1 MRIKTVT
8 FIARSQAFLRTNS
21 SLSDPIFRACL
32 SLIFVV
38 GGLGHF
44 VEHRQMLERMA
55 ESPWINTINAIGDP
69 SILLWLSGAIFVPA
83 GVALAVGFMTRLSS
97 VALFITLVPITIT
110 MHLAPGHVGPLFK
123 NIAILGALIHFIFNG
138 SGAFAID
145 RAFDLTAEP
154 NVGASAKNLV
164 AKAQTEIAS

>member
-1 MRIKTVT
+1 MT
-8 FIARSQAFLRTNS
+8 FIAQSQAFLRTNS
-21 SLSDPIFRACL
+21 SFSDPIFRICL
-32 SLIFVV
+32 SLIFIV

-55 ESPWINTINAIGDP
+55 ESPWANTVNTIGNP
-69 SILLWLSGAIFVPA
+69 SVLLWLSGAIFVPA
-83 GVALAVGFMTRLSS
+83 GVGLAMGFMTRLSS

-123 NIAILGALIHFIFNG
+123 NIAILGALIHFFFNG

-145 RAFDLTAEP
+145 RALELTAEP
-154 NVGASAKNLV
+154 NLGASAKNHV
-164 AKAQTEIAS
+164 AKAQQEIAP

>member
-1 MRIKTVT
+1 MLFENDLAIFPIDLKT
-8 FIARSQAFLRTNS
+8 FYYFAH
-21 SLSDPIFRACL
+21 
-32 SLIFVV
+32 LIFIV

-55 ESPWINTINAIGDP
+55 ESPWLNMINMIGNP
-69 SILLWLSGAIFVPA
+69 SVLLWLSGAIFVPA

-110 MHLAPGHVGPLFK
+110 IHLAPGHVGPLFK
-123 NIAILGALIHFIFNG
+123 NIAILGALIHFFFNG

-145 RAFDLTAEP
+145 RAFELTPDP
-154 NVGASAKNLV
+154 NVGVSAKSLV
-164 AKAQTEIAS
+164 AKAQKEIVS